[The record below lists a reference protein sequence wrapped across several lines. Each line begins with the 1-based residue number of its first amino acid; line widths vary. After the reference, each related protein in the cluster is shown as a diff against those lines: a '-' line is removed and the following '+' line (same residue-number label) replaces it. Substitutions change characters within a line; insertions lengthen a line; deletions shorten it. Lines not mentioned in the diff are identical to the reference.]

1 MGLIKRCP
9 VITIMG
15 HVDHGKTTLLDYIRQ
30 SRVQAGEA
38 GGMTQHIGAYQIVF
52 KDQKITF
59 IDTPGHAAFNKMR
72 QRGAQVTD
80 LVVLVVAANDGVKP
94 QTIESIRH
102 IKEAKVP
109 VLVVI
114 NKIDLPDVRPDN
126 VKSQLAEHELLVQEY
141 GGDVE
146 VVEIS
151 AKSGKGVDKLLEMIL
166 VLTDLLE
173 LKADPEAPLEAVV
186 IESTKDKHK
195 GPVVSVIVKQGSLKV
210 RQDLLIGNITGKV
223 RGLINEKGE
232 LLEEV
237 LPGSPTEIIGLKDVP
252 EVGEIVREAG
262 IDYSAVAESDFS
274 QTGELEKSF
283 TSAEENVDW
292 DKLDLDYILGKK
304 EKIKLI
310 VKADVKGTLE
320 AILQSLDKDSVEVLR
335 CGVGQITEEDLE
347 LATGE
352 KVLLIAFNVKVSN
365 KTKKIAKTLGV
376 KIKEYEVIHHLIED
390 LQKQMLKLMDST
402 IDEVVTGEAEILEI
416 FEMKGERIAG
426 VRVKTG
432 EIKQHDLLHLKRAD
446 EIIAN
451 PVIKKIM
458 HGKEEIKVVKTK
470 NEAGLTFKNK
480 KLDFVV
486 GDLIIAYHQED

>member
-1 MGLIKRCP
+1 MALVKRCP

-30 SRVQAGEA
+30 SRIQASEA
-38 GGMTQHIGAYQIVF
+38 GGMTQHIGAYQIEF
-52 KDQKITF
+52 KNQPITF

-109 VLVVI
+109 VLVAI

-141 GGDVE
+141 GGEVE

-151 AKSGKGVDKLLEMIL
+151 ALTGKGVDKLLETII
-166 VLTDLLE
+166 VLTDLAELE
-173 LKADPEAPLEAVV
+173 ADPQAPVEAVV

-195 GPVVSVIVKQGSLKV
+195 GPVARVIVKQGTLQV
-210 RQDLLIGNITGKV
+210 RQELVVGEIKGKA
-223 RGLINEKGE
+223 RCLINEKGE
-232 LLEEV
+232 LQKTV
-237 LPGSPTEIIGLKDVP
+237 LPGSPIEIVGLADVP
-252 EVGEIVREAG
+252 EVGEIVKEMGLNYDAQT
-262 IDYSAVAESDFS
+262 EQNFS
-274 QTGELEKSF
+274 QTGGLEK
-283 TSAEENVDW
+283 TLTGTEDNVDW
-292 DKLDLDYILGKK
+292 DKLDLDYILGDK

-320 AILQSLDKDSVEVLR
+320 AILQSLDRDSVDVLR

-347 LATGE
+347 LANSD
-352 KVLLIAFNVKVSN
+352 KVLLIAFNTKVSN
-365 KTKKIAKTLGV
+365 KTKKMAKTLGV
-376 KIKEYEVIHHLIED
+376 KIIEYEVIHHLIED
-390 LQKQMLKLMDST
+390 LQKQMLKLMDAT
-402 IDEVVTGEAEILEI
+402 IDEVVTGEAEILQV
-416 FEMKGERIAG
+416 FEMKGEKIAG
-426 VRVKTG
+426 IRVKTG
-432 EIKQHDLLHLKRAD
+432 EIKQHDLLHLKRNED
-446 EIIAN
+446 IIAN
-451 PVIKKIM
+451 PVIKRMM
-458 HGKEEIKVVKTK
+458 HGKDEIKVVKSK

-480 KLDFVV
+480 KIDFQV
-486 GDLIIAYHQED
+486 GDSIIAYRQED